1 MRIAQPVGSKAA
13 AVIAPGHP
21 GGRRPLVRRS
31 RRPRHNENRAKT
43 ARVAVVLSLFLVV
56 LAAGLLLGGQAFIN
70 PLLREAAVRRETH
83 RMGDIVFSMRGGLLC
98 RHLSFDN
105 KTAAITEGAVMPC
118 ESDLSKEN
126 TAAAKGFA
134 WGAH

>member
-1 MRIAQPVGSKAA
+1 MATDEAGEKTEQPTE
-13 AVIAPGHP
+13 
-21 GGRRPLVRRS
+21 RR
-31 RRPRHNENRAKT
+31 RAR
-43 ARVAVVLSLFLVV
+43 AREQGNVAKSVDLT
-56 LAAGLLLGGQAFIN
+56 AAGLLLGGQAFIN